1 VVRVSQPKSTKVV
14 GVLALQGAFSSHAK
28 VLDSIG
34 VATQEVRTPQDL
46 SSVDA
51 LVMPGGE
58 STTMSQ
64 LLESSELFE
73 PIKKLIGEGLPVFGT
88 CAGMILLASKIIDG
102 RDDQVSFG
110 AINIEVQRNA
120 YGRQIDSFEADINV
134 ESFDR
139 PFHAVFIRAPR
150 IVKADGSV
158 EILAEFGDDIVLAKQ
173 KNVLVASFHP
183 ELSPDKRIHEM
194 FVKEI

>member
-1 VVRVSQPKSTKVV
+1 MVRDSQSKSTKVV
-14 GVLALQGAFSSHAK
+14 GVLALQGAFSSHSK
-28 VLDSIG
+28 VLDSLG
-34 VATQEVRTPQDL
+34 VSTQEVRTPQDL
-46 SSVDA
+46 ASVDA

-73 PIKKLIGEGLPVFGT
+73 PVKKLINEGLPVFGT

-102 RDDQVSFG
+102 RDDQISFG
-110 AINIEVQRNA
+110 AIDIEVQRNA
-120 YGRQIDSFEADINV
+120 YGRQIDSFEADINI
-134 ESFDR
+134 EDFDS

-150 IVKADGSV
+150 IVKADRAV

-183 ELSPDKRIHEM
+183 ELSSDKRIHEM

>member
-1 VVRVSQPKSTKVV
+1 MVRVSQSKSAKVV
-14 GVLALQGAFSSHAK
+14 GVLALQGAFSSHSK

-34 VATQEVRTPQDL
+34 VSTQEVRTPQDL
-46 SSVDA
+46 ASVDA

-73 PIKKLIGEGLPVFGT
+73 PINKLIHEGLPVFGT

-134 ESFDR
+134 ESFDS

-150 IVKADGSV
+150 IVKADRSV
-158 EILAEFGDDIVLAKQ
+158 ETLAEFGDDIVLAKQ